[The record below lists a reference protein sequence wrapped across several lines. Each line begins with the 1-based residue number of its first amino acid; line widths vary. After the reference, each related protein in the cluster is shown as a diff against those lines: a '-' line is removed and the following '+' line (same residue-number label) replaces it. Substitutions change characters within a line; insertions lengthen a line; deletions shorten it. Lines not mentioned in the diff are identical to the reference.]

1 MSTTSNLKQGL
12 LAGLVIC
19 VLAAGC
25 SSNGGRGDTSIADND
40 TTTTTTQSVEE
51 PSTTTEAEPT
61 TTTTLGVAEPSTTA
75 EAEPAT
81 TADSDA
87 DITTTTTVDDPTTTS
102 DGDTHDGEVVV
113 VPETDIGDPDE
124 PTVVI
129 PTTASTQ
136 PATTEPST
144 TEAITTTE
152 PSTTTAPS
160 TTTPTTTSVQ
170 PEVSQGVVCGKW
182 LVKLD
187 EFVTETD
194 NGCRQADCVV
204 GRNEQTGECRGFGEW
219 LDTLVRDCPT
229 VDTSDGLGMYGG
241 DIFIVGGPGITTIR
255 SEPADP
261 VFPRMVPGSSWIA
274 HIQLVDNDN
283 WDWKEGGLEPTDLSH
298 YFGVGVSAG
307 PYVPRVGE
315 EQKAGSTIFT
325 TKEPEGSW
333 TLRSRFLQATRRN
346 TFSALVHMR
355 EAGVAGLCASREL
368 VNEPRKA

>member
-1 MSTTSNLKQGL
+1 MSTTSTLRQGFL
-12 LAGLVIC
+12 VGLVVC
-19 VLAAGC
+19 VLAAAC
-25 SSNGGRGDTSIADND
+25 NSEGGRGEQPAAPDTSIADND
-40 TTTTTTQSVEE
+40 TTTTTTQGV
-51 PSTTTEAEPT
+51 AEPT
-61 TTTTLGVAEPSTTA
+61 TTTQGVAEPSTTA
-75 EAEPAT
+75 EAEPST
-81 TADSDA
+81 TGGSDA
-87 DITTTTTVDDPTTTS
+87 DITTTTTVDATTTTS

-113 VPETDIGDPDE
+113 VPETDIGDSDE

-129 PTTASTQ
+129 PTETTTSATQ
-136 PATTEPST
+136 PATTEAT
-144 TEAITTTE
+144 ITPE
-152 PSTTTAPS
+152 PSTTAPS
-160 TTTPTTTSVQ
+160 TTTTADTAPSSTTTV
-170 PEVSQGVVCGKW
+170 ELETSQDVVCGEG

-194 NGCRQADCVV
+194 NGCRRADCYGG
-204 GRNEQTGECRGFGEW
+204 GRDDLTGECRSYGEW

-274 HIQLVDNDN
+274 HIQLVDNHN
-283 WDWKEGGLEPTDLSH
+283 WDWKEGGLEPTNLTH

-333 TLRSRFLQATRRN
+333 TASFTIPESHPAEHIFGSGAHARGAGCWAVRFERT
-346 TFSALVHMR
+346 S
-355 EAGVAGLCASREL
+355 
-368 VNEPRKA
+368 